1 MKRAAWILAFAALLA
16 AKNPPSGKASDAS
29 VEIAATLLDP
39 AATQQAAGS
48 DFDKAYTVIHVT
60 ITPLGGKT
68 LLVQPDDFLMRVKS
82 DSDSSG
88 PLSAS
93 QVYGAGGGL
102 VLHRTQESIGTIYTN
117 MGNSGVSAATQT
129 SHVAP
134 ETIKA
139 LQAKLLQA
147 GKTTSPVSGLLF
159 FPISK
164 KGHRDLDLIYTSPTS
179 KVHVEFR

>member
-1 MKRAAWILAFAALLA
+1 MKRAVWILAFAALLA
-16 AKNPPSGKASDAS
+16 AKNPPSGKAADAS
-29 VEIAATLLDP
+29 VQIAATLLDA
-39 AATQQAAGS
+39 AATKQAAGS
-48 DFDKAYTVIHVT
+48 DFDKAYTVIQVT
-60 ITPLGGKT
+60 VTPVGGKS
-68 LLVQPDDFLMRVKS
+68 LIVQPDDFLLRVS
-82 DSDSSG
+82 SNSDSSG

-102 VLHRTQESIGTIYTN
+102 VLHSAQESIGIMPTN
-117 MGNSGVSAATQT
+117 MGYSGVTAATQT
-129 SHVAP
+129 SHIDP

-147 GKTTSPVSGLLF
+147 GKTTAPVTGLLF

-164 KGHRDLDLIYTSPTS
+164 KGHRDLDLVYTSPTS